1 LAFPW
6 DELSFQPN
14 GFESLGHSQQL
25 PLKVLF
31 GGLKMFIK
39 VIHSTVSK
47 DISIRIEQKDKYCAY
62 TGEEDV
68 EISSET
74 VSSNQHC
81 PLQKMFMLLQKKH
94 LCRTQ
99 LCSS

>member
-1 LAFPW
+1 
-6 DELSFQPN
+6 
-14 GFESLGHSQQL
+14 
-25 PLKVLF
+25 
-31 GGLKMFIK
+31 MFIK

-74 VSSNQHC
+74 FFQSALSPSKNVHAFAEETS
-81 PLQKMFMLLQKKH
+81 L
-94 LCRTQ
+94 
-99 LCSS
+99 